1 MNHRHHELMGLLAAL
16 HATASH
22 GGAQR
27 GAAVERLVSALG
39 GVLKAGQTHLL
50 HSGQRVPLLITRGRG
65 EAVARETALADVSG
79 WWDRWLTSFREMPA
93 DGAVRLGLVLPGKAG
108 VLVSPPGWGEG
119 ADASEVAG
127 DENARPL
134 LAMGLLLDRRPL
146 RVAFLREAG
155 SLGFTGED
163 RSVLAGVGDHLGIH
177 GRLGGRLDRLQR
189 ETVTDELTG
198 LHNYRYLKRQL
209 TGMLRRLDAK
219 RSVLSVL
226 MLDVDNLRAFN
237 GRFGH
242 LAASAALASVGRVL
256 RESLDAEGWIAKYGG
271 DEFLIVLP
279 RAERDEALVQAHHL
293 RGAVERAQ
301 VGLPSFD
308 TLTCSL
314 GVATAPSDGT
324 TFADL
329 LGAADRALFAAKA
342 QGRNTVVVAGPGNQD
357 SGPAQAA

>member
-16 HATASH
+16 HATTAH

-27 GAAVERLVSALG
+27 AAAVEHLVSALG
-39 GVLKAGQTHLL
+39 GVLDAGQTHLL
-50 HSGQRVPLLITRGRG
+50 HSGQRVPLLITHGSG
-65 EAVARETALADVSG
+65 EGASGESAPADASG
-79 WWDRWLTSFREMPA
+79 WWDRWLTSFREMPT
-93 DGAVRLGLVLPGKAG
+93 DGAVRMGLVLPGKAG

-119 ADASEVAG
+119 ANANEVAG
-127 DENARPL
+127 DEDARPL
-134 LAMGLLLDRRPL
+134 LALGLLLDRRPL

-155 SLGFTGED
+155 SLVFTGDD
-163 RSVLAGVGDHLGIH
+163 RSTLSAVGDHLGIQ
-177 GRLGGRLDRLQR
+177 GRIGGRLDRMQR

-198 LHNYRYLKRQL
+198 LYNYRYLKRQL
-209 TGMLRRLDAK
+209 TAMLRRLNAK

-279 RAERDEALVQAHHL
+279 QAERDEALVQAHHL

-301 VGLPSFD
+301 VGLPSFG

-314 GVATAPSDGT
+314 GVATAPRDGV
-324 TFADL
+324 TFANL

-342 QGRNTVVVAGPGNQD
+342 QGRNTVVVAESGAPD
-357 SGPAQAA
+357 TGPAQAA